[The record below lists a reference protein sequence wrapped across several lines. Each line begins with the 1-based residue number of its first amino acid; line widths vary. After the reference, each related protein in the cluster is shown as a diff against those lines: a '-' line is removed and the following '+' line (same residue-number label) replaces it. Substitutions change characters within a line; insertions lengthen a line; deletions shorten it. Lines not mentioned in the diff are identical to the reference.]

1 MGKPTGNPNGRPTI
15 VTDELIEQTAALV
28 REGHYIETIA
38 NALRIG
44 KSSFYMW
51 IDKGTADIE
60 AGNVDSAYA
69 RFTDAVKGSEAWAE
83 IDNTREWAKAGAF
96 WAKHATF
103 AERRW
108 PTRWRKRDDESN
120 TPKVLIQIGVRDG
133 DVKLALDGAK
143 VQAQLE

>member
-1 MGKPTGNPNGRPTI
+1 MGKPSNNPNGRPTI
-15 VTDELIEQTAALV
+15 LTEALAAEAAALV
-28 REGHYIETIA
+28 REGHYIETVA

-44 KSSFYMW
+44 KSSFYRW
-51 IDKGTADIE
+51 LEQGEADHL
-60 AGNVDSAYA
+60 AGNVDSAHA
-69 RFTDAVKGSEAWAE
+69 LFWDAVKGAEAWAE
-83 IDNTREWAKAGAF
+83 IGNTREWKESGAF

-143 VQAQLE
+143 VQALPE